1 MQHFIKGSKAFLVS
15 RLFLNKVTLTGTL
28 TFVLTSAQCLQVVHA
43 SAALSPAVGEV
54 SLVLGKAFI
63 LQGNGSS
70 VPVKVGTQVRVS
82 DVIETESNGHVHI
95 RFVDTALVSV
105 RPSSTLEIVRY
116 DYDPQ
121 QPQNS
126 AIKLNLVD
134 GVAHAISGD
143 AAKAARQNFRLNT
156 PIAAIGVRG
165 TDFTVSAT
173 QDSVRALVN
182 QGAIVVAPFSS
193 QCSADALGP
202 CNSDAVELSG
212 LSRQILELNAS
223 TTGISS
229 TLLPMTSSETQAA
242 LAEAVER
249 GQTEAHAVAKNTEK
263 GEHYSDTVTSR
274 AVNTRLASAEIK
286 TQIPDMPGMPDIKV
300 IDVKP
305 DQFTPPTPLSGE
317 VLTTNTQLVWGR
329 WGNTNL
335 QNERITI
342 PYEIAQINKAVTV
355 PVGDLG
361 GLDYVLYRTDPN
373 NAVIK
378 PNLGVLGFNL
388 SKAQVQ
394 YKAGGKAEL
403 MSVSGGML
411 TLDFDRS
418 LFSTSLQL
426 NHPSVGDYQF
436 AADGRIYSGG
446 FFHANPNSK
455 TESMAGVVSVDGKEA
470 GYAFEKQIES
480 GSIEGLTL
488 WSQKP

>member
-1 MQHFIKGSKAFLVS
+1 MQHFIKGSKAFLIS
-15 RLFLNKVTLTGTL
+15 RVFLNKVALTGTL
-28 TFVLTSAQCLQVVHA
+28 ASVLMSAQCLQVVHA
-43 SAALSPAVGEV
+43 SAAMLSPAVGEV

-70 VPVKVGTQVRVS
+70 VPIKVGAQVRVG
-82 DVIETESNGHVHI
+82 DVIETQSNGHVHI

-105 RPSSTLEIVRY
+105 RPSSTLGIVRY

-134 GVAHAISGD
+134 GVAHAISGH

-173 QDSVRALVN
+173 QDSVRAQVN

-202 CNSDAVELSG
+202 CSSDAVELSG
-212 LSRQILELNAS
+212 LSRQILELNA
-223 TTGISS
+223 GIAGVSS
-229 TLLPMTSSETQAA
+229 TLLPMTSSEAQAA
-242 LAEAVER
+242 LAEATER
-249 GQTEAHAVAKNTEK
+249 GQVEARAVAKNSEK
-263 GEHYSDTVTSR
+263 SEHYADTVTSR
-274 AVNTRLASAEIK
+274 AVNTRLASAEVNAS
-286 TQIPDMPGMPDIKV
+286 IPDMPDINV
-300 IDVKP
+300 IDVNS
-305 DQFTPPTPLSGE
+305 DQFTPTTLLSSE

-329 WGNTNL
+329 WSNTNL

-342 PYEIAQINKAVTV
+342 PYEIAQVNKAVTI

-403 MSVSGGML
+403 MSVSGGVL

-470 GYAFEKQIES
+470 GYAFEKQIDS
-480 GSIEGLTL
+480 GLIEGLTL